1 VAGPRS
7 RLHPDRPTAA
17 GVSLIRPPHPPPP
30 TAMPWCE
37 TCSRFL
43 NPNSLEPDGS
53 CPTCGRVVAEP
64 GAAEE
69 ETPKA
74 PWHFKL
80 LLVAVVIY
88 LTWRFIQIISWIV
101 T

>member
-1 VAGPRS
+1 
-7 RLHPDRPTAA
+7 
-17 GVSLIRPPHPPPP
+17 
-30 TAMPWCE
+30 MPWCE

-43 NPNSLEPDGS
+43 NPNSLDPDGS

-64 GAAEE
+64 KAAAEGE
-69 ETPKA
+69 EATKA

-80 LLVAVVIY
+80 LLVLVVAY
-88 LTWRFIQIISWIV
+88 LTWRTIQIIGWIV

>member
-1 VAGPRS
+1 
-7 RLHPDRPTAA
+7 
-17 GVSLIRPPHPPPP
+17 
-30 TAMPWCE
+30 MPWCE

-43 NPNSLEPDGS
+43 NPNSLNPDGS
-53 CPTCGRVVAEP
+53 CPSCGRVVAEP
-64 GAAEE
+64 RRPGSPAGEEAA
-69 ETPKA
+69 PKA

-88 LTWRFIQIISWIV
+88 LVWRVVQMISWVV

>member
-1 VAGPRS
+1 
-7 RLHPDRPTAA
+7 
-17 GVSLIRPPHPPPP
+17 
-30 TAMPWCE
+30 MPWCE

-43 NPNSLEPDGS
+43 NPNTLEPDGS

-64 GAAEE
+64 ATTGEAEA
-69 ETPKA
+69 PGA

-80 LLVAVVIY
+80 LLVAVVLY
-88 LTWRFIQIISWIV
+88 LGWRLVQMIGWVV